1 MINSYI
7 RSLKFLNYLILTI
20 PSNPILLVASSQQRY
35 NSAKIVFQINCQ
47 VSTSAGRFQKAQ
59 KLNGKV
65 RNKLIKTNTS
75 YKNIQK
81 TKKDRG
87 LGG

>member
-47 VSTSAGRFQKAQ
+47 VSTSAARFQKAQ

-81 TKKDRG
+81 TKKG
-87 LGG
+87 

>member
-20 PSNPILLVASSQQRY
+20 PSNPIFLVASSQQRY

-81 TKKDRG
+81 TKKG
-87 LGG
+87 

>member
-1 MINSYI
+1 MKMINSYI

-59 KLNGKV
+59 KLNGKGLACIHETWRKNV
-65 RNKLIKTNTS
+65 DIKVSTC
-75 YKNIQK
+75 
-81 TKKDRG
+81 
-87 LGG
+87 

>member
-1 MINSYI
+1 MINSYT
-7 RSLKFLNYLILTI
+7 RSLKFLNHLILTI
-20 PSNPILLVASSQQRY
+20 PSNSILLVASSQQRH
-35 NSAKIVFQINCQ
+35 NSAKIAFQINCQ

-81 TKKDRG
+81 TKKG
-87 LGG
+87 